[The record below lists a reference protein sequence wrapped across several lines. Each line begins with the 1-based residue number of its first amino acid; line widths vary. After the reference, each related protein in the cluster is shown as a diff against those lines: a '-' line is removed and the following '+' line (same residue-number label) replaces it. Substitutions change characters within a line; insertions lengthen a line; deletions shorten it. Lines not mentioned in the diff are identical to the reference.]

1 MKMSESEEK
10 AQALSNSR
18 SKAATKKAQSTTEKT
33 SSAKPLQTKRSASSY
48 LWLLLGLTVLLTIIT
63 GSWFGWQQWQSLQS
77 KMEQIEDLSVALDE
91 QLQRSDSQ
99 DIAASNRELK
109 QVEKNQNLSQQMMDL
124 QLQLNAQGARIT
136 ELGSTTRTDWYLS
149 EAAYLARLASQ
160 RLQTERSTK
169 NPLALLQKVDS
180 ILVELNEAGMLAV
193 RAAIASDITTLRLAG
208 EIDVE
213 GIVLELNALTAQID
227 QLSMIQ
233 LSVPVPDINQAL
245 DSNDS
250 VNGDVNSTLSQ
261 RWSNLVDKFS
271 QSLGQL
277 VQVKQRVEPIERV
290 LSTSEE
296 SIVRNNLRLLLQ
308 QAANAALREQ
318 QTIYDLSLKRA
329 QQWVAQYFQM
339 NSSVQVV
346 KNRLIDLSGK
356 QVVQQLP
363 RIDGS
368 VNALEAFMI
377 IRQSSLL
384 EASEEAVTTEE
395 LD

>member
-1 MKMSESEEK
+1 MSESEEK

-77 KMEQIEDLSVALDE
+77 KMEQIEGLSVALDE

-329 QQWVAQYFQM
+329 QQWLAQYFQM

>member
-1 MKMSESEEK
+1 MSESEEK
-10 AQALSNSR
+10 AQALSNST
-18 SKAATKKAQSTTEKT
+18 SKAATKKAQSTNAKA
-33 SSAKPLQTKRSASSY
+33 SSAKSLQTNRSSSSY
-48 LWLLLGLTVLLTIIT
+48 LWLSLGLTAFLTVIA

-77 KMEQIEDLSVALDE
+77 KMEQIEGLSIALNK

-99 DIAASNRELK
+99 DIAFSNREL
-109 QVEKNQNLSQQMMDL
+109 QQAEKNQNLSQKMMDL

-149 EAAYLARLASQ
+149 EAAYLTRLASQ

-180 ILVELNEAGMLAV
+180 ILVELNEVGMLAV
-193 RAAIASDITTLRLAG
+193 RAAIATDIATLRLAG

-213 GIVLELNALTAQID
+213 GIVLELNALTAEID

-245 DSNDS
+245 DSNGS
-250 VNGDVNSTLSQ
+250 VNADVNSTLSQ
-261 RWSNLVDKFS
+261 RWSSLVDMFS

-290 LSTSEE
+290 LSASEE

-339 NSSVQVV
+339 NSSVQVL
-346 KNRLIDLSGK
+346 KNRMIDLSGK